1 MVSKLLSMVHN
12 WLVSPDVQL
21 QVCRSVPETGDP
33 FVTSRHW
40 VPYKTS
46 WPVEET
52 VQFCEVESPEVMQLE
67 MVTGVPFA
75 LEVAVRHLVASTA
88 G

>member
-21 QVCRSVPETGDP
+21 QVCKGVPEAAKP

-40 VPYKTS
+40 VPYRTS

-52 VQFCEVESPEVMQLE
+52 VQFCEAEPEVIQLE
-67 MVTGVPFA
+67 MVTGVPSAF
-75 LEVAVRHLVASTA
+75 EVAVKHLPESTE